1 MADHE
6 VKTKPGVPVKTPA
19 SMDPEE
25 GMLLAAAL
33 AATLVE
39 YRHHVGQHPG
49 YGARNR
55 VGANWRTLGRWEQ
68 LRGQAFGS
76 AVTSTKS
83 CSG

>member
-6 VKTKPGVPVKTPA
+6 VKTRPRVPVKTPS

-39 YRHHVGQHPG
+39 YQNHVGQHSG
-49 YGARNR
+49 HGNGNQ
-55 VGANWRTLGRWEQ
+55 VGANWRTIGRWEQ
-68 LRGQAFGS
+68 LRG
-76 AVTSTKS
+76 
-83 CSG
+83 